1 LCPDL
6 TATGHTLATHTVHL
20 ADATPAGLIDTEPG
34 SKKRPGQDPLGDDI
48 VTHPP
53 DRVGADA
60 CKQCEP
66 ADSERP
72 AAVLRG
78 LAPDVAEQQRTS
90 ALRLRLGAPLRT
102 PAEVGEVLG
111 VAPECVRRLERSA
124 LQRLGHLVARFDYVL
139 AYEEPDVGAPPAA
152 IRHFPQREP
161 LASAGARRRE
171 LLQRDRRAA
180 AT

>member
-1 LCPDL
+1 MI
-6 TATGHTLATHTVHL
+6 H
-20 ADATPAGLIDTEPG
+20 PA
-34 SKKRPGQDPLGDDI
+34 
-48 VTHPP
+48 

-60 CKQCEP
+60 CNEREP
-66 ADSERP
+66 ADWEGP
-72 AAVLRG
+72 GAVLHT

-111 VAPECVRRLERSA
+111 VAPESVRRLERSA
-124 LQRLGHLVARFDYVL
+124 LHKLHHLVAWLDYVL
-139 AYEEPDVGAPPAA
+139 AHEEPDVGAPPAA
-152 IRHFPQREP
+152 IRYFPQRDP
-161 LASAGARRRE
+161 LASAAARRRE